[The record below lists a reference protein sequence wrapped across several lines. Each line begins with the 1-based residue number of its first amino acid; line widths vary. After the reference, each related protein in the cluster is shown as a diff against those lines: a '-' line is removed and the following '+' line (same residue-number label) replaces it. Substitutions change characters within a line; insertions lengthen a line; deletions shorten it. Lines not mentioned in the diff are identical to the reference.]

1 MQNNNIMITD
11 AQETLI
17 EILNT
22 DGIIASELFEELA
35 SEMLMT
41 HHGYTED
48 DLNDM
53 SVYDLQEKVG
63 EIFMMVLKEDNDMY
77 VNLVGYINK

>member
-1 MQNNNIMITD
+1 MQNNNIMI
-11 AQETLI
+11 
-17 EILNT
+17 
-22 DGIIASELFEELA
+22 
-35 SEMLMT
+35 
-41 HHGYTED
+41 TED